1 MDTILKLKHWQVFI
15 GLMIFLF
22 LSLAA
27 AENSFSIGN
36 ISSIEF
42 RVIFGITGLIIF
54 FLWVMLIGLSLNRIN
69 GNPYH
74 FNNILFILA
83 VLFCV
88 LGYGE
93 MHLEGLNSE
102 NLTISTT
109 TSTILS
115 LLAFWGI
122 IYTFKSVSKSLKS
135 VEAGT
140 KAKFKEYIIDAILI
154 LAFPIGVWLIQPR
167 LNRIY
172 EMKTNNPKTTNDIL

>member
-1 MDTILKLKHWQVFI
+1 MDTILKLKHWQVFTA
-15 GLMIFLF
+15 LMVFLL

-27 AENSFSIGN
+27 AENSFSVGN

-93 MHLEGLNSE
+93 MHLEGLNPDNFPLNE
-102 NLTISTT
+102 PIFTFLPLVTF
-109 TSTILS
+109 L
-115 LLAFWGI
+115 GI

-135 VEAGT
+135 IETGT
-140 KAKFKEYIIDAILI
+140 KATFKEYIVDAILI
-154 LAFPIGVWLIQPR
+154 LMFPIGVWLIQPR
-167 LNRIY
+167 LNRIH
-172 EMKTNNPKTTNDIL
+172 EMKTNTQKTITDIL